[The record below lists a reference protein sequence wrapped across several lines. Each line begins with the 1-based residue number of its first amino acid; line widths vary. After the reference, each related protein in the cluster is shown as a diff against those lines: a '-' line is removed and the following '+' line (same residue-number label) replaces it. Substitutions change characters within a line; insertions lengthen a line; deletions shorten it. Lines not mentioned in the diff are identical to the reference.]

1 MSVSIAQL
9 SAEHHHSG
17 FGLFT
22 ATPRLSWRFNS
33 TTIKGWK
40 QASYELAITRNG
52 KEETYHVD
60 SSSSVYNPWP
70 SSPLS
75 SRERAEVKV
84 RAVGID
90 GSSTDWASLTIEV
103 ALLNRS
109 DWTAK
114 LVGGPSQ
121 GPDPKR
127 PILLRKTFTNPRSTR
142 ARLYATAHGV
152 YEVHINGQ
160 RVSDELLAPGWQ
172 SYNHRLYYQTYD
184 VTSLLQEGENVI
196 GVHVAEG
203 WFASRIGRP
212 GVANHWG
219 EQLGFLAQLEVNG
232 RVCCQ
237 TDSSWEYFDGPLL
250 LSELY
255 NGEVLDSNL
264 VDPTW
269 STLAA
274 KAHAKG
280 SVEEL
285 PFPKAE
291 LIAPDVAPVTRIMEL
306 KPKEIITTP
315 KGKKVLDFG
324 QNFVGWLRVEKDIPG
339 KPGDTLLIRHA
350 EVMEHGELGTRP
362 LRSAK
367 ALYELKLGGSTKGC
381 EAKFTFFGFRY
392 AEINGYDDIS
402 LEDFTGIVVASNLRR
417 TGTFES
423 SHTMLN
429 RLHEN
434 AIWSMRGNFISIPTD
449 CPQRDEKLGWTGD
462 IQVFS
467 PTANFL
473 FDTSAFLGSWLRD
486 LDVDQKDADGVVPVI
501 IPNLPKQPDNRMK
514 RPMAVWGDTSVITPW
529 DLYMA
534 FGDTTQLEAQ
544 WKSMCSWLDV
554 GVPRDE
560 RGFWS
565 TDWPQYGDWLD
576 PRAPVDMPGN
586 CPTDNFLVANAYL
599 IYATKLAA
607 EIGKVLGKNE
617 KSAKYTSNVAS
628 LTKLF
633 QEEYVTPKGRM
644 ACDTQTT
651 YALALKFGLLEEKHL
666 ATARERLGYLVRW
679 ERFKITTGFA
689 GTPIILHALS
699 ENGMLNFAYRMLQE
713 RDCPSWLYPVGMG
726 ATSIWERWN
735 SMLEDGS
742 INPGQM
748 TSFNHYALGSVCAFM
763 HKTVGGLS
771 PTSPGWKTALVKPQ
785 PGGTLRFAK
794 TSFESPYGLYEV
806 DWKIEDG
813 SMTTK
818 VKVPPNTEAHVVLNG
833 VDETVG
839 SGEYEYVT
847 EWNDDPEWPPNYI
860 SGPQRN
866 TVGASFVP

>member
-1 MSVSIAQL
+1 MAVSIAQL

-22 ATPRLSWRFNS
+22 SIPRLSWRFGS
-33 TTIKGWK
+33 TSTKNWK
-40 QASYELAITRNG
+40 QASYDLVITRDG
-52 KEETYHVD
+52 QEETYHVD
-60 SSSSVYNPWP
+60 SPSSLYNPWP

-75 SRERAEVKV
+75 SREQAGVRV
-84 RAVGID
+84 RATGVD
-90 GSSTDWASLTIEV
+90 GSSTDWADLKIEV

-109 DWTAK
+109 DWSAK

-121 GPDPKR
+121 GPEPKR
-127 PILLRKTFTNPRSTR
+127 PILLRKTFTSTTPKS

-152 YEVHINGQ
+152 YEVEINGQ
-160 RVSDELLAPGWQ
+160 RVGDELLAPGWQ
-172 SYNHRLYYQTYD
+172 SYNHRLHYQTYD

-196 GVHVAEG
+196 GAHVAEG
-203 WFASRIGRP
+203 WFAGRIGRP

-219 EQLGFLAQLEVNG
+219 EQLGFLAQLEVDG
-232 RVCCQ
+232 KTCCQ
-237 TDSSWEYFDGPLL
+237 TDSSWEYLNGPLL

-255 NGEVLDSNL
+255 NGEVCDSNL
-264 VDPTW
+264 IDPKW
-269 STLAA
+269 ATLGSKSRAE
-274 KAHAKG
+274 G

-315 KGKKVLDFG
+315 KGNKVLDFG
-324 QNFVGWLRVEKDIPG
+324 QNFVGWLRFEKDIPG
-339 KPGDTLLIRHA
+339 KLGESIVIRHA

-367 ALYELKLGGSTKGC
+367 ATYELKLGGPTKGC
-381 EAKFTFFGFRY
+381 ETKFTFYGFRY
-392 AEINGYDDIS
+392 AEINGYDVS
-402 LEDFTGIVVASNLRR
+402 LDDFTGIVIASNLRR

-434 AIWSMRGNFISIPTD
+434 TVWSMRGNFISIPTD

-462 IQVFS
+462 IQVFA

-473 FDTSAFLGSWLRD
+473 FDTSAFLESWLRD
-486 LDVDQKDADGVVPVI
+486 LEVDQKDADGVVPVI
-501 IPNLPKQPDNRMK
+501 IPNVPKQPDNRMK
-514 RPMAVWGDTSVITPW
+514 RPMAVWGDSSVITPW
-529 DLYMA
+529 DLYIA
-534 FGDTTQLEAQ
+534 FGDLGQLEKQ
-544 WKSMCSWLDV
+544 WESMCSWLDH
-554 GVPRDE
+554 GIPRDA

-565 TDWPQYGDWLD
+565 TASPQYGDWLD
-576 PRAPVDMPGN
+576 PRAPPDMPGN

-599 IYATKLAA
+599 IYTTRLAG
-607 EIGKVLGKNE
+607 EIGKILGKSERSE
-617 KSAKYTSNVAS
+617 KYAASAVS
-628 LTKLF
+628 LTELF
-633 QEEYVTPKGRM
+633 REEYTTAKGRL

-651 YALALKFGLLEEKHL
+651 YALALKFGLLEDKQL
-666 ATARERLGYLVRW
+666 ATAKERLGYLVRW

-689 GTPIILHALS
+689 GTPIILQALS
-699 ENGMLNFAYRMLQE
+699 DNGMLNLAYRMLQE
-713 RDCPSWLYPVGMG
+713 RGCPSWLYPVTMG

-763 HKTVGGLS
+763 HKTIGGLS
-771 PTSPGWKTALVKPQ
+771 PTAPGWKSALVRPQ
-785 PGGTLRFAK
+785 PGGTICFAK
-794 TSFESPYGLYEV
+794 TCFDSPYGLYEV
-806 DWKIEDG
+806 DWKVENG
-813 SMTTK
+813 KMTTK
-818 VKVPPNTEAHVVLNG
+818 VNVPPNTEAHVVLNG

-839 SGEYEYVT
+839 SGEYVYET
-847 EWNDDPEWPPNYI
+847 DWQDDTEWPP
-860 SGPQRN
+860 SEMPGPQRN
-866 TVGASFVP
+866 TISGSFVS

>member
-9 SAEHHHSG
+9 SAEHHHNG

-40 QASYELAITRNG
+40 QASYDLAITRNG

-60 SSSSVYNPWP
+60 SASSVYNPWP

-75 SRERAEVKV
+75 SRERAGIKV
-84 RAVGID
+84 RAVGVD
-90 GSSTDWASLTIEV
+90 ASSTDWANLTIEA

-114 LVGGPSQ
+114 LIGGPPQ
-121 GPDPKR
+121 GPEPKR
-127 PILLRKTFTNPRSTR
+127 PVLLRKTFTNPGSNC

-172 SYNHRLYYQTYD
+172 SYNHRLHYQTYD

-196 GVHVAEG
+196 GAHVAEG

-219 EQLGFLAQLEVNG
+219 EQLGFLAQLEVDG
-232 RVCCQ
+232 SVCCQ
-237 TDSSWEYFDGPLL
+237 TDSSWEYLDGPLL

-255 NGEVLDSNL
+255 NGEVFDSNL
-264 VDPTW
+264 ADLAW
-269 STLAA
+269 STLAS
-274 KAHAKG
+274 KAQAKG

-291 LIAPDVAPVTRIMEL
+291 LIAPEVAPITRIMEL

-324 QNFVGWLRVEKDIPG
+324 QNFVGWLRVEKNIPG

-367 ALYELKLGGSTKGC
+367 ALYELKLGGPTKGC

-392 AEINGYDDIS
+392 AEINGYEDVS
-402 LEDFTGIVVASNLRR
+402 LEDFTGIVIASNLRR

-486 LDVDQKDADGVVPVI
+486 LDMDQNDANGVVPVI

-529 DLYMA
+529 DLYTA
-534 FGDTTQLEAQ
+534 FGDISQLEAQ
-544 WKSMCSWLDV
+544 WESMCSWLDV

-599 IYATKLAA
+599 IYTTKLAA
-607 EIGKVLGKNE
+607 EVGKVLGKNE
-617 KSAKYTSNVAS
+617 KSVKYASDAAS
-628 LTKLF
+628 LILLF
-633 QEEYVTPKGRM
+633 REEYVTPKGRM

-699 ENGMLNFAYRMLQE
+699 ENGMLNLAYRMLQE

-785 PGGTLRFAK
+785 PGGTIRFAK
-794 TSFESPYGLYEV
+794 TSFDSPYGLYEV
-806 DWKIEDG
+806 DWKIEG
-813 SMTTK
+813 GKMTTK
-818 VKVPPNTEAHVVLNG
+818 AKIPPNTEARVVLNG

-847 EWNDDPEWPPNYI
+847 EWNDDAEWPPNYI

>member
-9 SAEHHHSG
+9 SAEHHGSG

-33 TTIKGWK
+33 TTVKSWK
-40 QASYELAITRNG
+40 QASYDLAITRNG

-109 DWTAK
+109 DWTAM

-212 GVANHWG
+212 GVTNHWG
-219 EQLGFLAQLEVNG
+219 EQLGFLAQVEVDGN
-232 RVCCQ
+232 VCCQ
-237 TDSSWEYFDGPLL
+237 TDSTWEYLDGPLL

-255 NGEVLDSNL
+255 NGEVFDSNL

-269 STLAA
+269 STLAS
-274 KAHAKG
+274 KAQAKG

-291 LIAPDVAPVTRIMEL
+291 LIAPDVAPVTRVVEL

-315 KGKKVLDFG
+315 KGKKILDFG
-324 QNFVGWLRVEKDIPG
+324 QNFVGWLRVEKDISG

-367 ALYELKLGGSTKGC
+367 ALYEVKLGGPTKGC

-392 AEINGYDDIS
+392 AEINGYDNVS
-402 LEDFTGIVVASNLRR
+402 LEDFTGIVIASNLRR

-423 SHTMLN
+423 SHAMLN

-529 DLYMA
+529 DLYTA
-534 FGDTTQLEAQ
+534 FGDTNQLEAQ
-544 WKSMCSWLDV
+544 WESMCSWLDV

-586 CPTDNFLVANAYL
+586 CPTDNFLVANSYL

-617 KSAKYTSNVAS
+617 KSAKYAS
-628 LTKLF
+628 DAAILTELF

-699 ENGMLNFAYRMLQE
+699 ENGMLNLAYRMLQE
-713 RDCPSWLYPVGMG
+713 RDCPSWLYPVSMG

-794 TSFESPYGLYEV
+794 TSFDSPYGLYEV
-806 DWKIEDG
+806 DWRIEDG
-813 SMTTK
+813 IMTTK
-818 VKVPPNTEAHVVLNG
+818 VKVPPNTEVQVVLNG

>member
-1 MSVSIAQL
+1 MSVLIAQL

-22 ATPRLSWRFNS
+22 AIPRLSWRFNS

-40 QASYELAITRNG
+40 QASYDLAITRNG
-52 KEETYHVD
+52 KEEIYHVD
-60 SSSSVYNPWP
+60 SSSSEYNPWP

-75 SRERAEVKV
+75 SREQAGIKV
-84 RAVGID
+84 RAIGVD
-90 GSSTDWASLTIEV
+90 GSSTNWANLTIEA

-114 LVGGPSQ
+114 LIGGPSQ
-121 GPDPKR
+121 GREPKR
-127 PILLRKTFTNPRSTR
+127 PILLRKTFTNPGSAR
-142 ARLYATAHGV
+142 ARLYTTAHGM

-172 SYNHRLYYQTYD
+172 SYNHRLHYQTYD

-196 GVHVAEG
+196 GAHVAEG

-219 EQLGFLAQLEVNG
+219 EQLGFLAQLEVDGN
-232 RVCCQ
+232 VCCQ
-237 TDSSWEYFDGPLL
+237 TDSSWEYLDSPLL

-255 NGEVLDSNL
+255 NGEVFDSSL
-264 VDPTW
+264 IDPTW
-269 STLAA
+269 STLAS
-274 KAHAKG
+274 KTQVKG

-285 PFPKAE
+285 PLPKAE

-324 QNFVGWLRVEKDIPG
+324 QNFVGWLRVETNIPG
-339 KPGDTLLIRHA
+339 KSGDILLIRHA

-367 ALYELKLGGSTKGC
+367 ALYELKLGGPTKGC

-392 AEINGYDDIS
+392 AEINGYEDVS
-402 LEDFTGIVVASNLRR
+402 LEDFTGIVITSNLRR

-423 SHTMLN
+423 SHAMLN

-486 LDVDQKDADGVVPVI
+486 LDMDQRDANGVVPVI
-501 IPNLPKQPDNRMK
+501 VPNLPKQPDSRMK

-529 DLYMA
+529 DLYTA
-534 FGDTTQLEAQ
+534 FGDISQLEAQ
-544 WKSMCSWLDV
+544 WESMCGWLDA

-599 IYATKLAA
+599 IYTTKLAA
-607 EIGKVLGKNE
+607 EVGKVLGKDE
-617 KSAKYTSNVAS
+617 KSAKYASDAAS
-628 LTKLF
+628 LVELF
-633 QEEYVTPKGRM
+633 REEYVTPKGRM

-666 ATARERLGYLVRW
+666 ATAKERLGYLVRW

-699 ENGMLNFAYRMLQE
+699 ENGMLNLAYRMLQE

-785 PGGTLRFAK
+785 PGGTIRFAK
-794 TSFESPYGLYEV
+794 TSFDSPYGLYEV
-806 DWKIEDG
+806 DWKIEG
-813 SMTTK
+813 GKMTTK
-818 VKVPPNTEAHVVLNG
+818 VKIPPNTEARVVLNG

-847 EWNDDPEWPPNYI
+847 EWKDDPDWPPNYI

-866 TVGASFVP
+866 TVGVSFVP

>member
-9 SAEHHHSG
+9 SAEHHHNG

-22 ATPRLSWRFNS
+22 PTPRLSWRFNS

-40 QASYELAITRNG
+40 QASYDLAITRNG
-52 KEETYHVD
+52 KEETYHVE

-75 SRERAEVKV
+75 SRERAEIKV

-90 GSSTDWASLTIEV
+90 GPSTDWTTLTIEV

-121 GPDPKR
+121 GPEPKR
-127 PILLRKTFTNPRSTR
+127 PILLRKSFTNPGSTR

-152 YEVHINGQ
+152 YEVYING
-160 RVSDELLAPGWQ
+160 
-172 SYNHRLYYQTYD
+172 HRKAK
-184 VTSLLQEGENVI
+184 NVI
-196 GVHVAEG
+196 GAHLAEG

-219 EQLGFLAQLEVNG
+219 EQLGFLAQLEVDGN
-232 RVCCQ
+232 VCCQ
-237 TDSSWEYFDGPLL
+237 TDSSWEYLDGPLL

-255 NGEVLDSNL
+255 NGEVFDSNL

-269 STLAA
+269 STLAS
-274 KAHAKG
+274 KSQAKG
-280 SVEEL
+280 SVDEL

-306 KPKEIITTP
+306 KPKRDHHDSKRQE
-315 KGKKVLDFG
+315 K
-324 QNFVGWLRVEKDIPG
+324 KDIPG

-367 ALYELKLGGSTKGC
+367 ALYELKLGGPTKGL

-392 AEINGYDDIS
+392 AEINGYDDVS
-402 LEDFTGIVVASNLRR
+402 LEDFTGIVIASNLRR

-434 AIWSMRGNFISIPTD
+434 TIWSMRGNFISIPTD

-467 PTANFL
+467 PVANFL

-486 LDVDQKDADGVVPVI
+486 LDVDQKDADGIVPVI
-501 IPNLPKQPDNRMK
+501 IPNLPRQPDNRMK

-529 DLYMA
+529 DLYTA
-534 FGDTTQLEAQ
+534 FGDISQLEAQ
-544 WKSMCSWLDV
+544 WESMCSWLDV
-554 GVPRDE
+554 GVPRDA

-607 EIGKVLGKNE
+607 EVGKVLGKSE
-617 KSAKYTSNVAS
+617 KSAKYASDAAS
-628 LTKLF
+628 LAELF
-633 QEEYVTPKGRM
+633 REEYVTPKGRM

-666 ATARERLGYLVRW
+666 ATARDRLGYLVRW

-699 ENGMLNFAYRMLQE
+699 ENGMLNLAYRMLQE

-785 PGGTLRFAK
+785 PGGTIRFAK
-794 TSFESPYGLYEV
+794 TSFDSPYGLYEV
-806 DWKIEDG
+806 DWRIEDG
-813 SMTTK
+813 KMTTK
-818 VKVPPNTEAHVVLNG
+818 VKVPPNTEARVVLNG
-833 VDETVG
+833 IDEMVG

-847 EWNDDPEWPPNYI
+847 EWKTDPEWPPNYI